1 MNWDYSGLLK
11 TFVAIGEL
19 MDELKGALK
28 TLQKP
33 EETKIKVHGRQY
45 TAILEADLQDG
56 GYMVTCSE
64 IPAAISQGETVEEA
78 IENITDAVEL
88 CLEHVESSAIR
99 AASV

>member
-1 MNWDYSGLLK
+1 
-11 TFVAIGEL
+11 

-28 TLQKP
+28 TLQKDR
-33 EETKIKVHGRQY
+33 EIKFQVDGRQY

-56 GYMVTCSE
+56 GYTVTCSE
-64 IPAAISQGETVEEA
+64 ISAAISQGETVEEA

-88 CLEHVESSAIR
+88 CLEHVESSAMK